1 MNDECTPEWPIEAK
15 QAPDH
20 APDFWNR
27 LNASIHAETASL
39 PVVQQPPPGAA
50 SLDATRE
57 LPGLASVAGA
67 APPVPVLPLPKT
79 RRSQP
84 KWPLAA
90 AAVAV
95 VALGLGFVI
104 ARGVSDPATTT
115 EIAVASTDDA
125 DVASADGTGES
136 DGDIEGVASAP
147 GLDDVSDATSPG
159 NVGDVEDAEETDAAE
174 TPTDDE
180 AASAAAA
187 NASSDEGD
195 RTQPAV
201 APIPDFEAAGGATG
215 EPEYLPLD
223 RGIPADGT
231 YLANWP
237 QRALTWYA
245 VTAPDTNCERPGH
258 SEIRYVNGSGIT
270 QPVRNPQL
278 RFSGEISHFV
288 VRDEQNVAAWVVTCG
303 EQLELYVGTLEP
315 TGRIIEPTLAW
326 LGQGSTS
333 SALVLW
339 ESNEVSL
346 NAIEPNGAAFS
357 IDYNIETGLLSR
369 NGGPSRIML
378 EAGAPTDRSL
388 TPLAASPDGGLTYW
402 QGGAQ
407 AGTVS
412 DCAELYGSGRSDMV
426 WLRQGE
432 GQWQH
437 AVTGGFPIGTVTA
450 GALDSASL
458 QFAFADLCPGQ
469 SGRVL
474 VGRQLADGRIDDVIT
489 IDLTPFVPGYG
500 AQLFWVDEFTLRIET
515 DNTEFGF
522 GTVRFDYR
530 LDQGVMV
537 QLD

>member
-1 MNDECTPEWPIEAK
+1 MNDERRHESPVEPE

-27 LNASIHAETASL
+27 LDVSIHAETASPL
-39 PVVQQPPPGAA
+39 IVRQPATGAA
-50 SLDATRE
+50 SSEATTQAPRR
-57 LPGLASVAGA
+57 ASVGIGTGA
-67 APPVPVLPLPKT
+67 ALPIHVSPVPMT
-79 RRSQP
+79 RRSQS

-90 AAVAV
+90 AAAAV
-95 VALGLGFVI
+95 ILLGLGFVV
-104 ARGVSDPATTT
+104 ARGASDPATTT
-115 EIAVASTDDA
+115 EIVAAATDDA
-125 DVASADGTGES
+125 GVASADGS
-136 DGDIEGVASAP
+136 GDS
-147 GLDDVSDATSPG
+147 
-159 NVGDVEDAEETDAAE
+159 DVEDAPAAEQDDYADETSTNAAGDSGGAEETARATNDG
-174 TPTDDE
+174 
-180 AASAAAA
+180 AAA
-187 NASSDEGD
+187 NASSDDDDDE
-195 RTQPAV
+195 TQLAV
-201 APIPDFEAAGGATG
+201 AQIPDFDAARGATG
-215 EPEYLPLD
+215 DPEYLPLD
-223 RGIPADGT
+223 GGVPADAT

-245 VTAPDTNCERPGH
+245 VTAPDTTCADPGH

-270 QPVRNPQL
+270 QP
-278 RFSGEISHFV
+278 RFSGEVSHFV
-288 VRDEQNVAAWVVTCG
+288 VRHEQNIAAWVVACG

-326 LGQGSTS
+326 LGRGSTS

-346 NAIEPNGAAFS
+346 NAIEPDGAAFS
-357 IDYNIETGLLSR
+357 VGYNIETGLLSR

-378 EAGAPTDRSL
+378 EAGAPAERSL

-402 QGGAQ
+402 QGSAQ
-407 AGTVS
+407 AGAIS

-437 AVTGGFPIGTVTA
+437 AVIGDFPVGTITA

-458 QFAFADLCPGQ
+458 QFAFADACPGQ
-469 SGRVL
+469 SGRVV
-474 VGRQLADGRIDDVIT
+474 VGTQLGDGRIGDVTT

-500 AQLFWVDEFTLRIET
+500 AHLFWVDEFTLRIET

-522 GTVRFDYR
+522 GAIRFDYR

>member
-1 MNDECTPEWPIEAK
+1 MNDKRTPESPVEPD
-15 QAPDH
+15 QAPGH
-20 APDFWNR
+20 ALDFWSR
-27 LNASIHAETASL
+27 LDASIQAETVSP
-39 PVVQQPPPGAA
+39 PVAEQPPADAA
-50 SLDATRE
+50 LVDATAQ
-57 LPGLASVAGA
+57 LPRLASGDSGAVA
-67 APPVPVLPLPKT
+67 PSSVPLTPVPMT

-95 VALGLGFVI
+95 VVLGLGFLV
-104 ARGVSDPATTT
+104 ARGASDPATTT
-115 EIAVASTDDA
+115 EIVAAPNDDA
-125 DVASADGTGES
+125 GVASADGS
-136 DGDIEGVASAP
+136 GDIEDAP
-147 GLDDVSDATSPG
+147 AAGQDDDTDETSSGGTGDSVGADEADA
-159 NVGDVEDAEETDAAE
+159 GD
-174 TPTDDE
+174 TPTDNDATNG
-180 AASAAAA
+180 AAVD
-187 NASSDEGD
+187 ASSDDADE
-195 RTQPAV
+195 TQPAV
-201 APIPDFEAAGGATG
+201 APIPDFDAARGATG
-215 EPEYLPLD
+215 NPEYLPLD

-245 VTAPDTNCERPGH
+245 VTAPDTTCASPGY

-270 QPVRNPQL
+270 QQIRDPQL

-288 VRDEQNVAAWVVTCG
+288 VRHEQNVAAWLVACD

-326 LGQGSTS
+326 LGRGTTS

-346 NAIEPNGAAFS
+346 NSIEPGGAAFS
-357 IDYNIETGLLSR
+357 VDYNIETGLLSR

-378 EAGAPTDRSL
+378 EAGAPADRSL

-402 QGGAQ
+402 QGSAEPGA
-407 AGTVS
+407 VS

-437 AVTGGFPIGTVTA
+437 AVTGAFPIGTVTA
-450 GALDSASL
+450 AALDSASL
-458 QFAFADLCPGQ
+458 QFAFADVCPGQ
-469 SGRVL
+469 SGRVV
-474 VGRQLADGRIDDVIT
+474 VGTQLLDGRIGEVT
-489 IDLTPFVPGYG
+489 AIDLTPFVPGYG

-530 LDQGVMV
+530 LDQGVIV

>member
-1 MNDECTPEWPIEAK
+1 
-15 QAPDH
+15 
-20 APDFWNR
+20 
-27 LNASIHAETASL
+27 
-39 PVVQQPPPGAA
+39 
-50 SLDATRE
+50 
-57 LPGLASVAGA
+57 
-67 APPVPVLPLPKT
+67 
-79 RRSQP
+79 
-84 KWPLAA
+84 
-90 AAVAV
+90 
-95 VALGLGFVI
+95 
-104 ARGVSDPATTT
+104 
-115 EIAVASTDDA
+115 
-125 DVASADGTGES
+125 VASADGTGES
-136 DGDIEGVASAP
+136 DGDIESVAPAP
-147 GLDDVSDATSPG
+147 GLDDDSDETSPG
-159 NVGDVEDAEETDAAE
+159 SIGDIEDAGATDVAE
-174 TPTDDE
+174 TSTDDE
-180 AASAAAA
+180 AASGAAA
-187 NASSDEGD
+187 NASSHGGGN
-195 RTQPAV
+195 TQPAV
-201 APIPDFEAAGGATG
+201 LSIPDFDAARGATG
-215 EPEYLPLD
+215 DPEYLPLD
-223 RGIPADGT
+223 GGVPAPST

-245 VTAPDTNCERPGH
+245 VTDPDTNCARPGH

-270 QPVRNPQL
+270 QQVRDPQL

-288 VRDEQNVAAWVVTCG
+288 VSDEQNVAAWVVACG

-346 NAIEPNGAAFS
+346 NTIESNGAAFS
-357 IDYNIETGLLSR
+357 IDYSIETGLLRR
-369 NGGPSRIML
+369 NGGPSRIMA
-378 EAGAPTDRSL
+378 EAGAPADRSL

-412 DCAELYGSGRSDMV
+412 DCAEPYGSGRSDTI

-437 AVTGGFPIGTVTA
+437 AVAGDFPIGTITA

-458 QFAFADLCPGQ
+458 QFAFADPCPGQ
-469 SGRVL
+469 SGRVM
-474 VGRQLADGRIDDVIT
+474 VGTQLADGRIDDVTT
-489 IDLTPFVPGYG
+489 IDLTPFFPGYG

-515 DNTEFGF
+515 DNIEFDF
-522 GTVRFDYR
+522 GTVDFDYR